1 MLRKGGPNC
10 RLRIFEK
17 EYKEMNGNDKARK
30 KNGDLPGLRKRCE
43 DPNASQEVIVRQDLR
58 QDIIAFL

>member
-10 RLRIFEK
+10 RQRIFEK

-43 DPNASQEVIVRQDLR
+43 DPIANQEVSVQLQD
-58 QDIIAFL
+58 